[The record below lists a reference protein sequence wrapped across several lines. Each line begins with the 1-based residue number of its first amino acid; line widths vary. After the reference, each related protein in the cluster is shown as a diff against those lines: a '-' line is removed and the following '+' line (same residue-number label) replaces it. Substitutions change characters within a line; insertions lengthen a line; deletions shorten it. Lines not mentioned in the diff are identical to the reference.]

1 MSTRK
6 TDNPRTE
13 PRHSIA
19 VVSRR
24 TGVAQLLLRAWER
37 RYDAVTPARTPTG
50 RRMYSDRDLEKLTI
64 LGLLTGVGHRIGD
77 IATLPM
83 DDLRQLA
90 EENSASPA
98 PPVRPTGEAV
108 PASHFLEDAL
118 KAIAA
123 MDARGL
129 EAVLNQSL
137 LHLSKPI
144 LRKDFLGPLL
154 EEVGVRWCDGRL
166 RIAHEHM
173 ASAVIISFLSG
184 VNSRYQVTPGSPLVT
199 VATPSGTHHEMGALL
214 AASHAFEAGWDVLY
228 LGPNMPAEDLAAT
241 SASRNVRAIL
251 LSIVFPAGDD
261 GIAAQLR
268 ELRKFVG
275 PGMPIVVGGMA
286 AVTYKDVLSEIGA
299 HLIGPNDNLT
309 EFFSNL

>member
-1 MSTRK
+1 MMTRK

-24 TGVAQLLLRAWER
+24 TGVSQLLLRAWER
-37 RYDAVTPARTPTG
+37 RYNAVVPGRTGTG
-50 RRMYSDRDLEKLTI
+50 RRLYSDRDLEKLTL

-77 IATLPM
+77 IASLSM

-90 EENSASPA
+90 EENSAAPA
-98 PPVRPTGEAV
+98 PAIKPTTEAV

-129 EAVLNQSL
+129 ETVLNQSL

-144 LRKDFLGPLL
+144 LRKEFLAPLL
-154 EEVGVRWCDGRL
+154 EEVGVRWCDGRM
-166 RIAHEHM
+166 RVAHEHM
-173 ASAVIISFLSG
+173 ASAVIISFLAN
-184 VNSRYQVTPGSPLVT
+184 VNSRYQVTPGSPLVA
-199 VATPSGTHHEMGALL
+199 VATPSGSHHEMGALL

-228 LGPNMPAEDLAAT
+228 LGSNLPAEDLAAT
-241 SASRNVRAIL
+241 VATRKVRAIL
-251 LSIVFPAGDD
+251 LSIVFPAGEPS
-261 GIAAQLR
+261 IALQLR
-268 ELRKFVG
+268 ELRKLVG
-275 PGMPIVVGGMA
+275 PSLPIVVGGMA
-286 AVTYKDVLSEIGA
+286 ASTYRDVLSEIGA
-299 HLIGPNDNLT
+299 HLVGPDDNLT
-309 EFFSNL
+309 DFFSNL